1 MLIKVNHD
9 ELIRD
14 YGGYEF
20 IQEEMEAALQR
31 FLQLYGQDVLRV
43 YGYPESLQ
51 INELQVQ
58 AAGAGASKFVFGVS
72 VIGQDCQLAFGI
84 RLYSNIIKSVDTNK
98 IYQSADEYR
107 SELETY
113 DGKLLATLIDEIN
126 IYREFQEAANSGIE
140 IKGIWTRFP
149 LSKEV
154 PSFDSIRCNF
164 FYMEDRELKRLLAN
178 LGFNALTI
186 GDFVVGYDGRKILAR
201 SEFELQR
208 KLNAIIQICHTMLQS
223 WLFTTRYNDQRQIVG
238 RTIVDLKP
246 AQFVVQSEEVREA
259 RWMPAVVID
268 VGPAENTDAIFTYLK
283 DVGYMKEL
291 IPAFAGE
298 MLKKLALPEAD
309 RHSLKQQV
317 WEAIIAYL
325 NQCKQGGRW
334 PKQISQ
340 ETFVQLLEEFIGS
353 MSAKLV
359 S

>member
-1 MLIKVNHD
+1 MLIKMNHD

-20 IQEEMEAALQR
+20 IQEDMEAVLQR
-31 FLQLYGQDVLRV
+31 FLQLYGRDLLKV

-72 VIGQDCQLAFGI
+72 VIGQDCQFSFGI
-84 RLYSNIIKSVDTNK
+84 RLYSNNSKSGDANK
-98 IYQSADEYR
+98 TYQSADDYR

-113 DGKLLATLIDEIN
+113 DGKLMAILVDEIR
-126 IYREFQEAANSGIE
+126 IYREFQEAANTGID
-140 IKGIWTRFP
+140 IKGVWTRFP
-149 LSKEV
+149 LSKEM
-154 PSFDSIRCNF
+154 PNFDRSRCDF

-178 LGFNALTI
+178 LGFNVLTV
-186 GDFVVGYDGRKILAR
+186 GDFVIGYDGRKILAR
-201 SEFELQR
+201 SEFELQH
-208 KLNAIIQICHTMLQS
+208 KLDAIIQICHTMLQS
-223 WLFTTRYNDQRQIVG
+223 WLLTTRYNDQRQIVG

-246 AQFVVQSEEVREA
+246 AQFVVQSEEVREDK
-259 RWMPAVVID
+259 WMPAVVID
-268 VGPAENTDAIFTYLK
+268 VGPAENTDAIFTYFK

-298 MLKKLALPEAD
+298 MLGKLALSAAD
-309 RHSLKQQV
+309 KQTMKQHI

-325 NQCKQGGRW
+325 NQGKQSGCW
-334 PKQISQ
+334 SKQISQ
-340 ETFVQLLEEFIGS
+340 EAFVQLTEEFIGS
-353 MSAKLV
+353 MRAKLV

>member
-1 MLIKVNHD
+1 MLITVNHD
-9 ELIRD
+9 ELVRD
-14 YGGYEF
+14 YGGYEC
-20 IQEEMEAALQR
+20 IQEEMEAVLQR
-31 FLQLYGQDVLRV
+31 FLQLYSQDILRL
-43 YGYPESLQ
+43 YGYSESLA
-51 INELQVQ
+51 IDELQVY

-72 VIGQDCQLAFGI
+72 VIGQDCRFSLGI
-84 RLYSNIIKSVDTNK
+84 RLYSNNSKSGDAK

-113 DGKLLATLIDEIN
+113 DGKLIGILVDEIR
-126 IYREFQEAANSGIE
+126 IYKEFQEAANTGLE
-140 IKGIWTRFP
+140 IKGVWTRFP

-154 PSFDSIRCNF
+154 PNCDRSRCDF

-186 GDFVVGYDGRKILAR
+186 GDFVRGYDGRKILAR

-208 KLNAIIQICHTMLQS
+208 QLDAIIQICHTMLQS

-246 AQFVVQSEEVREA
+246 AQFVVQSEEMRED

-268 VGPAENTDAIFTYLK
+268 VGPAENTDAIFTYFK
-283 DVGYMKEL
+283 DVGYMKKL

-298 MLKKLALPEAD
+298 MLGKLALSAAD
-309 RHSLKQQV
+309 KQTMKQQV
-317 WEAIIAYL
+317 GEALIAGL

-334 PKQISQ
+334 SKQISQ
-340 ETFVQLLEEFIGS
+340 EASVQLMEEFIGS
-353 MSAKLV
+353 MRTKLI